1 MTEQTPPGN
10 VPPQGPP
17 PGAPQGPPPGVPQG
31 PPGGYP
37 PPPPAAGGYAP
48 PPPGFGAP
56 DSLSI
61 GDGLSWAWNKFTK
74 NVGPLIVPALIYGVI
89 LAVVGAVF
97 FGVAGLG
104 ITSVSEYSSGYDYD
118 SYSSAVEI
126 APWSI
131 IVYLIGVVVLL
142 VAAAAMMSA
151 YIGGVLDITDGKPV
165 TIGTFFKPRNLGAV
179 IVAALLVGIAT
190 AVGSLVVIG
199 AAVVS
204 IFSLFVA
211 VAVVDRNI
219 SAVDGFKAS
228 FDLVKNRFGDSILT
242 WLVAGVIVSVSAMVC
257 GIGIIVGG
265 PVALLFLAYVWR
277 RLTNGAVAPLTP

>member
-17 PGAPQGPPPGVPQG
+17 AGAPQGPPPAA

-61 GDGLSWAWNKFTK
+61 GDAISWAWNKFTK
-74 NVGPLIVPALIYGVI
+74 NAGALIVPALV
-89 LAVVGAVF
+89 
-97 FGVAGLG
+97 FGVAMGLLALLFFALP
-104 ITSVSEYSSGYDYD
+104 SAAMMPDLDDYSYGDEPSFPFG
-118 SYSSAVEI
+118 VFVI
-126 APWSI
+126 WF
-131 IVYLIGVVVLL
+131 IGFFVLL

-151 YIGGVLDITDGKPV
+151 YIGGVLDIADGKPV
-165 TIGTFFKPRNLGAV
+165 AIGTFFKPRNLGAV
-179 IVAALLVGIAT
+179 IVAALLVGVAS
-190 AVGSLVVIG
+190 AVGSLVILG

-204 IFSLFVA
+204 VFSLFVA
-211 VAVVDRNI
+211 VAVIDRNM

-242 WLVAGVIVSVSAMVC
+242 WLLVNVIVSVSAMVC
-257 GIGIIVGG
+257 GIGIVVGG
-265 PVALLFLAYVWR
+265 PVALLFLVYVWR
-277 RLTNGAVAPLTP
+277 RMTNGPIAPLTP

>member
-151 YIGGVLDITDGKPV
+151 TGRISFILP
-165 TIGTFFKPRNLGAV
+165 TIWPT
-179 IVAALLVGIAT
+179 GIAI
-190 AVGSLVVIG
+190 ADGSCD
-199 AAVVS
+199 
-204 IFSLFVA
+204 SLI
-211 VAVVDRNI
+211 R
-219 SAVDGFKAS
+219 
-228 FDLVKNRFGDSILT
+228 
-242 WLVAGVIVSVSAMVC
+242 
-257 GIGIIVGG
+257 
-265 PVALLFLAYVWR
+265 
-277 RLTNGAVAPLTP
+277 